1 MAEQRSVLQEN
12 ALFASD
18 LREPLFDERFKPLV
32 SKHRPVGVVGQET
45 WSKLAERPRRIWGD
59 TIKPQHQ
66 VIAFAIPPN
75 WHSFD
80 GLILCDGRQERFG
93 DRIVL
98 PGNEHHPSLARNQRS
113 HF

>member
-1 MAEQRSVLQEN
+1 M
-12 ALFASD
+12 FASD
-18 LREPLFDERFKPLV
+18 LRQPLFDERFKPLV
-32 SKHRPVGVVGQET
+32 SKHRCIGVAGEEA
-45 WSKLAERPRRIWGD
+45 WSELAERPRRIWGD
-59 TIKPQHQ
+59 TIKPHHQ

-80 GLILCDGRQERFG
+80 RLIPGDGRQERFG

-113 HF
+113 QF